1 MKIAVFGTGMVGNT
15 IATKLVKLGH
25 EVKMGSRTPDN
36 AKAIEWVQTSG
47 AKASQG
53 TFAEAAAF
61 GELAFNCTA
70 GLGALA
76 AVEAAGK
83 KNLAGKVLV
92 DVSNPLDFSKG
103 MPPTLSVCNADSLGE
118 QIQRALPETK
128 VVKSLNTVNCN
139 LMVDASLLEG
149 EHDMFLCGNDAA
161 AKGQVAEIL
170 KGWFGWKHVVD
181 LGDITAA
188 RGQEMYV
195 IFWVRLYG
203 ALRSPMFNLHV
214 VR

>member
-1 MKIAVFGTGMVGNT
+1 MKIAVFGTGMVGNA
-15 IATKLVKLGH
+15 IATKLAKLGH

-36 AKAIEWVQTSG
+36 AKAAEWVKANG

-61 GELAFNCTA
+61 AELAFNCTA
-70 GLGALA
+70 GVGALA
-76 AVEAAGK
+76 ALEAAGK
-83 KNLAGKVLV
+83 KNLAGKILI

-103 MPPTLSVCNADSLGE
+103 MPPTLSVCNTDSIGE
-118 QIQRALPETK
+118 QAQRAFPETK
-128 VVKSLNTVNCN
+128 VVKALNTVNCN
-139 LMVDASLLEG
+139 LMVDASLLKG
-149 EHDMFLCGNDAA
+149 DHDMFISGNDAA
-161 AKGQVAEIL
+161 AKGQVTEIL
-170 KGWFGWKHVVD
+170 KGWFGWQHVVD

-195 IFWVRLYG
+195 VFWVRIYG
-203 ALRSPMFNLHV
+203 ALRSPTFNIHV